1 MASRRLEFELRCS
14 LIVWKEIVGIARGAV
29 ERGRVRKEGRKGLS
43 VFPRTSGWSGAL
55 EQAFFSLALEAS
67 LVSGWVNRGWEGPQ
81 R

>member
-1 MASRRLEFELRCS
+1 M
-14 LIVWKEIVGIARGAV
+14 
-29 ERGRVRKEGRKGLS
+29 KEGRKGLS

-81 R
+81 RWTDAVLSTMILLAFTVRQELSLSKVVE